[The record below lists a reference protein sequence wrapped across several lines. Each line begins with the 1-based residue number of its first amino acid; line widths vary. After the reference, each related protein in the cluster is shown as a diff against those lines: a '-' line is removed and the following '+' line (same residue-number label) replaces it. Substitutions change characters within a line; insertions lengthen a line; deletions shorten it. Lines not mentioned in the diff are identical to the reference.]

1 MDFFDKK
8 VFNKRF
14 YALSDSSSFAFSDS
28 KPSLSSHMG
37 PQLESVPMKT
47 VDDVPNNDDDDD
59 GDDDHDDDD
68 DDDDH
73 DGDDD
78 DDDDDDALLRPFHLV
93 HILFVWQSS
102 LLKSLPC
109 FQIIY
114 IKSARRANNV

>member
-14 YALSDSSSFAFSDS
+14 YALSDSSSFAFSGS
-28 KPSLSSHMG
+28 KPSLLSHQG

-47 VDDVPNNDDDDD
+47 VDDAPNNDDDDD
-59 GDDDHDDDD
+59 DDDD
-68 DDDDH
+68 DN
-73 DGDDD
+73 DGDDDD
-78 DDDDDDALLRPFHLV
+78 DDDDDDALLLPFHLV

>member
-1 MDFFDKK
+1 M
-8 VFNKRF
+8 
-14 YALSDSSSFAFSDS
+14 
-28 KPSLSSHMG
+28 SHQG

-47 VDDVPNNDDDDD
+47 VDDVPNNDDD
-59 GDDDHDDDD
+59 DDDD

-102 LLKSLPC
+102 LLKSLP
-109 FQIIY
+109 FMSLMSSWKPHVSI
-114 IKSARRANNV
+114 

>member
-59 GDDDHDDDD
+59 
-68 DDDDH
+68 
-73 DGDDD
+73 
-78 DDDDDDALLRPFHLV
+78 DDDDDALLLPFHLV

>member
-47 VDDVPNNDDDDD
+47 VDD
-59 GDDDHDDDD
+59 
-68 DDDDH
+68 
-73 DGDDD
+73 
-78 DDDDDDALLRPFHLV
+78 DDALLGPFHLV
-93 HILFVWQSS
+93 HIFLVWQSS

-114 IKSARRANNV
+114 IKSATRANNV

>member
-47 VDDVPNNDDDDD
+47 VDDVPNND
-59 GDDDHDDDD
+59 
-68 DDDDH
+68 
-73 DGDDD
+73 
-78 DDDDDDALLRPFHLV
+78 LY
-93 HILFVWQSS
+93 
-102 LLKSLPC
+102 
-109 FQIIY
+109 IIGAVCVSVT
-114 IKSARRANNV
+114 KK

>member
-14 YALSDSSSFAFSDS
+14 YALSESSSFAFSSS
-28 KPSLSSHMG
+28 KASLLSHMG
-37 PQLESVPMKT
+37 PQLENVLMKT
-47 VDDVPNNDDDDD
+47 FDDVPNNDDDDD
-59 GDDDHDDDD
+59 DDDD
-68 DDDDH
+68 EI
-73 DGDDD
+73 
-78 DDDDDDALLRPFHLV
+78 LIPFHLV
-93 HILFVWQSS
+93 HIFFVWQSS